1 MASDGDRALLLE
13 NIELNNASQ
22 RVGYVELG
30 VRAADHAPGV
40 SGGLFIDNVQIN
52 RTSPPLP

>member
-1 MASDGDRALLLE
+1 VASDGDRALLVE
-13 NIELNNASQ
+13 NTELNNATQ
-22 RVGYVELG
+22 RIGYVELG

-40 SGGLFIDNVQIN
+40 SGKLFIDNIQVN